1 MKKTLIES
9 GLCYLAVL
17 IFSASLCGCGSGTSG
32 APNPTTSARSQTC
45 IGCHSRQGA
54 EWSPSAHNTKNG
66 ASCADCHD
74 AHPGHPNSCNVCH
87 NGQFG
92 SNPSA
97 VAIRNTGAVEEYR
110 GAVAKY
116 ADIGDSNMCLVC
128 HREGDGTVRSDSISA
143 SLPFANTPFIRSTD
157 ATGGVTLFKKIGYH
171 YYADSTN
178 KYTDADFYH
187 HDEIGIGNFSGTG
200 TMGPCVTCHI
210 GQASEGKRHSSM
222 PIDGNRNLIS
232 TVCAKC
238 HNELNAPEP
247 ITTADLDD
255 QKDGYT
261 SALVVLAKVLKDKGI
276 VYRDAAPNFDTTN
289 WLVFSVLTDGAQTM
303 GAAFNFNL
311 LWHDYGAY
319 VHNRRYAKRL
329 IFDSIDWMLDGA
341 ITGAIEAQLPAS
353 TSAGELVFTKSDG
366 TGMYYNDVRKAAAVT
381 YLQGTT
387 GLRP

>member
-1 MKKTLIES
+1 MKKILIE
-9 GLCYLAVL
+9 GIFCYLAVFIIL
-17 IFSASLCGCGSGTSG
+17 VALCGCGSGTSG
-32 APNPTTSARSQTC
+32 VPNPTKSERSQTC
-45 IGCHSRQGA
+45 IECHSRQGA

-92 SNPSA
+92 SSPSV
-97 VAIRNTGAVEEYR
+97 VAIRNTGAVA
-110 GAVAKY
+110 GY
-116 ADIGDSNMCLVC
+116 ADISGSNMCLAC
-128 HREGDGTVRSDSISA
+128 HAGTVHGTSISA

-157 ATGGVTLFKKIGYH
+157 VTGGVTLFNKIGFHFYP
-171 YYADSTN
+171 SSGN

-187 HDEIGIGNFSGTG
+187 HDEIGVSNFSGTG
-200 TMGPCVTCHI
+200 TMGPCITCHI

-222 PIDGNRNLIS
+222 PIDNNRNLVS
-232 TVCAKC
+232 AVCVKC

-247 ITTADLDD
+247 MTSAVLDAR
-255 QKDGYT
+255 KTGYT
-261 SALVVLAKVLKDKGI
+261 SALIVLAKVLKDNGI
-276 VYRDAAPNFDTTN
+276 VYNDTLPNFSTTD
-289 WLVFSVLTDGAQTM
+289 WLVFGASTGEQTM

-329 IFDSIDWMLDGA
+329 IFDSIDWMLDGTV
-341 ITGAIEAQLPAS
+341 TGLISLPAS
-353 TSAGELVFTKSDG
+353 TPTGELIFTKSDG
-366 TGMYYNDVRKAAAVT
+366 TGMYYNDAVKAAAIS

-387 GLRP
+387 GSRP